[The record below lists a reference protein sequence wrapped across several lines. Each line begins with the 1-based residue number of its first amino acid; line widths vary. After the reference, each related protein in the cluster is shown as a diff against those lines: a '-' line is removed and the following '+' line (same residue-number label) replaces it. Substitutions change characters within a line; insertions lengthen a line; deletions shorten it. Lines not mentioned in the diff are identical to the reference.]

1 MPPTIES
8 RNVPPW
14 NEYRAIEACFRGHRT
29 AVFVCRCMANLYSSP
44 RSSTRVAPAA
54 PCAEWALAYTGVPV
68 LLLDGGNTK
77 SRLKRQIQVGWPPAA
92 SAGRRTFR
100 LIQFLGSST

>member
-1 MPPTIES
+1 MAT
-8 RNVPPW
+8 
-14 NEYRAIEACFRGHRT
+14 RAIEACFRGHRT

-77 SRLKRQIQVGWPPAA
+77 SRLKRQIQVGLLSV
-92 SAGRRTFR
+92 SAGMLGDIPIDSVPR
-100 LIQFLGSST
+100 L